1 MPYIR
6 DHFARASNGDKA
18 LRTRSVNL
26 IWTAKEE
33 AFINRI
39 FASELKDLIEGSGGF
54 AAECFVTAGT
64 AQNGPEGSSSGSS
77 SNTENEDRLVK
88 INTGRPDI
96 PALIRQNIE
105 NIAVA
110 DPRPGRTAVFVSGPA
125 ALADSTRATVHKI
138 LKETSYDVEYFEE
151 VFGW

>member
-26 IWTAKEE
+26 IWTAKEQ
-33 AFINRI
+33 ALINRI
-39 FASELKDLIEGSGGF
+39 FASELKDLIQGSGVF
-54 AAECFVTAGT
+54 DAECFVT
-64 AQNGPEGSSSGSS
+64 AQNGPEGSSSTSS

-88 INTGRPDI
+88 TNTGRPDI
-96 PALIRQNIE
+96 SALIRQHIE
-105 NIAVA
+105 NTAAA
-110 DPRPGRTAVFVSGPA
+110 DPRPGRTAGFVSGPA

-138 LKETSYDVEYFEE
+138 LKETSYDIEYFEE